1 MDIKRI
7 CQLVEDRK
15 EELFELLSSLVKIN
29 SENFMTHGNEK
40 ELAEH
45 VNKLCLELG
54 LESELYTPMELPDFE
69 NHPDYVPGR
78 ALENRPNVTA
88 RWKGKEDIDELML
101 MGHLDTVPI
110 GDVANWNKDPLSG
123 EISDGKI
130 WGRGAC
136 DDKYALA
143 TALFIIKLL
152 KDEGFEPKRN
162 LLFSAY
168 CDEEYGGSHGAL
180 ASALRFPANRVVNMD
195 GRQEQIWNCASGGQE
210 AKYFFHAKDTV
221 DSAGVVAAG
230 IPVALEVMKTFAKRR
245 EEELEAN
252 PYYKG
257 TRIPKTSLRYMG
269 IKAGNAGM
277 DLGRGELL
285 FTYYTDKTKEEIYA
299 EFEELEAV
307 MAEKLLPLG
316 IIGDKFVP
324 HTRFF
329 HYTHTAP
336 DSEAIL
342 DFSDAMNE
350 ALGKRPVVCGSC
362 LSDLSVI
369 GKFGGKCAFAY
380 GGGRD
385 FSLPGGAHQPNEFI
399 ECDRLVEFV
408 KTIAAYVVKVL
419 A

>member
-1 MDIKRI
+1 MEIKRI
-7 CQLVEDRK
+7 CDLIDERRN
-15 EELFELLSSLVKIN
+15 ELFELLSSLVKIN
-29 SENFMTHGNEK
+29 SENFMTFGNEK

-45 VNKLCLELG
+45 INALCTELG
-54 LESELYTPMELPDFE
+54 LESEIYSPMELEGFE
-69 NHPDYVPGR
+69 SHPDYLAGR

-88 RWKGKEDIDELML
+88 RWRGEEDVDELML

-110 GDVANWNKDPLSG
+110 GDRANWDFEPLSG
-123 EISDGKI
+123 EIRDGKVF
-130 WGRGAC
+130 GRGAC

-152 KDEGFEPKRN
+152 KDEGFAPRRN

-168 CDEEYGGSHGAL
+168 CDEEFGGSHGAL
-180 ASALRFPANRVVNMD
+180 ASSLRFPANRVVNMD
-195 GRQEQIWNCASGGQE
+195 GRQNQIWNCASGGQE
-210 AKYFFHAKDTV
+210 AKYFFHTRDTV

-230 IPVALEVMKTFAKRR
+230 IPVALEVMEEFKRRR

-257 TRIPKTSLRYMG
+257 TKIPKTSLRYMG

-277 DLGRGELL
+277 DLGRGELH

-299 EFEELEAV
+299 ELAELEKI
-307 MAEKLLPLG
+307 MAERLLPLG

-329 HYTHTAP
+329 HYTHCKP

-350 ALGKRPVVCGSC
+350 AIGKRPEVCGSC

-380 GGGRD
+380 GAGRD

-399 ECDRLVEFV
+399 ECDKLLEYA

-419 A
+419 

>member
-1 MDIKRI
+1 MEIKRI
-7 CQLVEDRK
+7 CQLIDERK

-54 LESELYTPMELPDFE
+54 LESEVYTPMELPDFE

-110 GDVANWNKDPLSG
+110 GDLANWNKNPLSG

-136 DDKYALA
+136 DDKYAIA

-152 KDEGFEPKRN
+152 KEEGFEPKRN

-230 IPVALEVMKTFAKRR
+230 IPVALEVMNEFKKNR
-245 EEELEAN
+245 EAELEAN

-269 IKAGNAGM
+269 IKAGDKGM

-299 EFEELEAV
+299 EFAELEKV
-307 MAEKLLPLG
+307 MAENLLPLG

-329 HYTHTAP
+329 HYTHCDP
-336 DSEAIL
+336 KSEAIL

-385 FSLPGGAHQPNEFI
+385 FSLPGGAHQPNEYI
-399 ECDRLVEFV
+399 ECDRFVEFV

-419 A
+419 

>member
-1 MDIKRI
+1 MEIKRI
-7 CQLVEDRK
+7 CELIEARK

-45 VNKLCLELG
+45 VHKLCSELG
-54 LESELYTPMELPDFE
+54 LESEIYTPMELENFE
-69 NHPDYVPGR
+69 DHPDYVPGR
-78 ALENRPNVTA
+78 NLENRPNVTA
-88 RWKGKEDIDELML
+88 RWRGKEDIDELMI

-110 GDVANWNKDPLSG
+110 GDVANWNKNPLSG

-152 KDEGFEPKRN
+152 KEEGFEPKRN

-195 GRQEQIWNCASGGQE
+195 GRQEEIWNCASGGQE

-221 DSAGVVAAG
+221 DSAGVVAKG
-230 IPVALEVMKTFAKRR
+230 ISVVLEEMENFKKVR

-252 PYYKG
+252 PYYHG
-257 TRIPKTSLRYMG
+257 TKIPRTCLRYMG
-269 IKAGNAGM
+269 IKAGDKGM
-277 DLGRGELL
+277 DLGRGEAL
-285 FTYYTDKTKEEIYA
+285 FTYYTDKTREEIYA
-299 EFEELEAV
+299 EFEELEKV
-307 MAEKLLPLG
+307 LAEKLLPLG

-329 HYTHTAP
+329 HYTHCDP
-336 DSEAIL
+336 KSDAIL
-342 DFSDAMNE
+342 DFSDAMCE
-350 ALGKRPVVCGSC
+350 ALGKRPKVCGSC

-380 GGGRD
+380 GAGRD
-385 FSLPGGAHQPNEFI
+385 FSLPGGAHQPNEYI
-399 ECDRLVEFV
+399 ECDKLVEFV

-419 A
+419 